1 MRSVKLILKNT
12 GLEEDCKSL
21 GRKRW
26 LSDNNA
32 EWVSTTK
39 QIIAEDKTER
49 TRSDQDRTERTRSDQ
64 DRTEQIRSG
73 QIKT

>member
-21 GRKRW
+21 RRKRW
-26 LSDNNA
+26 LSDNNS
-32 EWVSTTK
+32 ECVSTTK
-39 QIIAEDKTER
+39 QIIAE
-49 TRSDQDRTERTRSDQ
+49 